1 MIPQPQLPAT
11 PPRPPHSVLGVRVD
25 DVTLDEAADLVDRY
39 LAAGTPHQI
48 VTPNPEMVMHARR
61 DPHFRAVLNA
71 ADLALPDGVGLLWA
85 TRCQGRAL
93 RAVVPGSALV
103 HPLAARGAARSERWF
118 LLGAAPG
125 IAAAA
130 GRRLAASYPGLV
142 IAGSASLSPR
152 PADDAAARAAIRA
165 AGPVQVLLVA
175 YGAPGQELWMHRN
188 QPQLGIPVAMGVG
201 GTFNFLAGVSP
212 VPPAWA
218 GRLGLIW
225 LYRLLTEPWR
235 WRRQLALVPFV
246 ALALTEALRMRVR
259 QLR

>member
-1 MIPQPQLPAT
+1 MIPQPPLAAT
-11 PPRPPHSVLGVRVD
+11 PPRPRRSVLGVAVD
-25 DVTLDEAADLVDRY
+25 DVTLAEAVDLVDRY

-48 VTPNPEMVMHARR
+48 VTPNPEMVMRARR

-71 ADLALPDGVGLLWA
+71 ADLAIPDGVGLLWA
-85 TRCQGRAL
+85 TRCQGRGL

-103 HPLAARGAARSERWF
+103 HPMAARSAARGERWF

-130 GRRLAASYPGLV
+130 GHRLAATYPGLT
-142 IAGSASLSPR
+142 IAGSASLSPQ
-152 PADDAAARAAIRA
+152 PADDEAARAAIQA
-165 AGPVQVLLVA
+165 AAPVDVLLVA

-188 QPQLGIPVAMGVG
+188 QPSLGIPVAMGVG
-201 GTFNFLAGVSP
+201 GTFNFLAGISP

-235 WRRQLALVPFV
+235 WRRQRALLPFAVLAL
-246 ALALTEALRMRVR
+246 AEALSIR
-259 QLR
+259 LRGER